1 MFNTAVKTSAGSSP
15 KGPRQAATV
24 DQGRLDAQIS
34 QLGQRVPELLEEHA
48 VPGLAIGIC
57 DRSGPRW
64 LAAFGSTTK
73 KGGHRVTTDTLF
85 SVQSISKLYTATLV
99 MLAVQEG
106 LVELDRPI
114 TSYLP
119 AFKVN
124 SAFEDHPEERV
135 TLRHLLSHTAGFTHE
150 APEGSNYRVGR
161 RSFTAHCRSISD
173 TWLRFPVG
181 HHFEYSNLGVD
192 LAGFVLQEVA
202 GRPFPQVARHL
213 LFEPARLRQTTF
225 DYRVVAAEP
234 DRAIGHLPEGTPY
247 PALRVP
253 MVAAGGL
260 YTSVTDA
267 CRFLQLHLAGGAP
280 LLSASLLGQMYRPPS
295 AAPGQ
300 ELGYGLGVAIVE
312 MGDRVALGHSG
323 GGFGFL
329 SDAYWL
335 ADVGIGVVVLTNSTG
350 HPLQFDLAR
359 QTLLGLAGDSHPLK
373 REPLSV
379 PVPKAAPYLSRSP
392 RKYRYLYRAHRKRR
406 DSSGGRQPGPGPG
419 QP

>member
-1 MFNTAVKTSAGSSP
+1 M
-15 KGPRQAATV
+15 
-24 DQGRLDAQIS
+24 
-34 QLGQRVPELLEEHA
+34 
-48 VPGLAIGIC
+48 
-57 DRSGPRW
+57 
-64 LAAFGSTTK
+64 
-73 KGGHRVTTDTLF
+73 F
-85 SVQSISKLYTATLV
+85 SVQSISKLYTATIV

-114 TSYLP
+114 TTYLP

-124 SAFEDHPEERV
+124 SVFEDHPEGRV

-192 LAGFVLQEVA
+192 LAGFVLQEVT
-202 GRPFPQVARHL
+202 GRPFPEVARQL
-213 LFEPARLRQTTF
+213 LFEPAGLRRTTF
-225 DYRVVAAEP
+225 DHRVVAAEP
-234 DRAIGHLPEGTPY
+234 DRAIGHLPKGAPY

-335 ADVGIGVVVLTNSTG
+335 PDAGVGVVVLTNSTG

-373 REPLSV
+373 RRTLVSASARDRCRTG
-379 PVPKAAPYLSRSP
+379 AARHANS
-392 RKYRYLYRAHRKRR
+392 RYLYRAHRDSR
-406 DSSGGRQPGPGPG
+406 D
-419 QP
+419 